1 MIVCWGRDRAP
12 RWQQKDYW
20 RYNSGV
26 ECLSNL
32 CSISSTFS
40 RDNCST
46 LQLWGQKFK
55 IGLDWLSVWLDR
67 WRLVNSELLRGQSVS
82 LPWDACYFT
91 HSHKVDRL
99 RLTSSSQHHAVLPA
113 KSGSPIWLF
122 PELVKP
128 LAWVRVPKTTPM
140 HPLRRNLQITHCLCY
155 FSCHSDKI
163 PEGSNLIERGFVW
176 LTVSPGREAM
186 VIGVA
191 PFSRNV
197 VW

>member
-1 MIVCWGRDRAP
+1 MIVCWGWDRAP
-12 RWQQKDYW
+12 RWQQKDYQ

-32 CSISSTFS
+32 RSISSTFS

-55 IGLDWLSVWLDR
+55 ISLNYHSVCLDR
-67 WRLVNSELLRGQSVS
+67 WALVHSKPLRGQSVS
-82 LPWDACYFT
+82 LPWDAILPT
-91 HSHKVDRL
+91 PKVDRV
-99 RLTSSSQHHAVLPA
+99 RLTSSSQHLPVLPA
-113 KSGSPIWLF
+113 KSGSHIWLF

-128 LAWVRVPKTTPM
+128 LAWVCVPKMASM
-140 HPLRRNLQITHCLCY
+140 HPLRRNLQTNHCLHY
-155 FSCHSDKI
+155 FSCHSNKI
-163 PEGSNLIERGFVW
+163 PEGNNLIERGFVW
-176 LTVSPGREAM
+176 LTVCPGSEAM
-186 VIGVA
+186 VVGVA